1 MIITCVNCEKK
12 FEVDSSLIPENGRN
26 IQCGSCNHIWF
37 YKATELEEKIN
48 DNSTKQSEFSPTEVN
63 KKKVEIKN
71 ENIIND
77 YPKKREKSKSKSNF
91 NFGQLI
97 FKTFSLLIVL
107 IVSFIAIVIFLDTLK
122 LPLSNFFPNL
132 ELVLFNLFETLE
144 DIFLFSKNLIL

>member
-1 MIITCVNCEKK
+1 MIITCVNCKKK

-37 YKATELEEKIN
+37 YKPTEFKEKIN
-48 DNSTKQSEFSPTEVN
+48 DNSTKQSEFNPTEVN
-63 KKKVEIKN
+63 KKKIEIKN

-97 FKTFSLLIVL
+97 FRTFSLLIVL
-107 IVSFIAIVIFLDTLK
+107 IISFIAIVIFLDTLK

-132 ELVLFNLFETLE
+132 ELVLFNLYETLE